1 LGAQKQTNTFQP
13 SYLKLHQE
21 GKLSQRIEAL
31 WAKLGSCDICPHK
44 CEFNRLQD
52 QKGICQTGKKAKVAS
67 FGPHFGEES
76 PLVGRYGSGTI
87 FFAHCN
93 LGCIFCQN
101 YDISHLGEGYP
112 VDEGKIAEIMLSL
125 QNLGCHNIN
134 FVTPTHV
141 VPQIV
146 KALPFAIDQGLNVP
160 LVYNTG
166 GYDSVDTLKLLDGI
180 FDIYMPDLK
189 YSDDKIGQRYCSA
202 KNYSKIARQ
211 AIKMMYKQVG
221 DLVIDDR
228 GIAQR
233 GLLIRHLILPEDLA
247 GTYQAMKF
255 IAEEISPNTYVNL
268 MDQYRPCFK
277 ANDYPPLDRRITQE
291 EFIRAVKIAWDFGI
305 KRLDGFRGFR
315 LF

>member
-1 LGAQKQTNTFQP
+1 MGTQKQANTFRP

-21 GKLSQRIEAL
+21 GELSHRIEAL
-31 WAKLGSCDICPHK
+31 WARLKSCDICPHQCNVDRLENQTGK
-44 CEFNRLQD
+44 C
-52 QKGICQTGKKAKVAS
+52 KTGKKAMVSS

-76 PLVGRYGSGTI
+76 PLVGRRGSGTI
-87 FFAHCN
+87 FFTNCN
-93 LGCIFCQN
+93 LSCIFCQN
-101 YDISHLGEGYP
+101 YNISHLGEGYE
-112 VDEGKIAEIMLSL
+112 VGENKIGELMLSL
-125 QNLGCHNIN
+125 QNMGCHNIN

-146 KALPFAIDQGLNVP
+146 KALPFAIEQGLNVP

-166 GYDSVDTLKLLDGI
+166 GYDSVPTLEFLDGI

-189 YSDDKIGQRYCSA
+189 YSDDKISQRYCNA
-202 KNYSKIARQ
+202 KDYTQRTKE
-211 AIKMMYKQVG
+211 AIKEMHRQMG
-221 DLVIDDR
+221 DLAIDER

-255 IAEEISPNTYVNL
+255 IAQEISKNTYVNL

-277 ANDYPPLDRRITQE
+277 ADHYPPLNRRITRE
-291 EFIRAVKIAWDFGI
+291 EFDRAVKMARDFGI
-305 KRLDGFRGFR
+305 ERLDGLRVFRPF
-315 LF
+315 